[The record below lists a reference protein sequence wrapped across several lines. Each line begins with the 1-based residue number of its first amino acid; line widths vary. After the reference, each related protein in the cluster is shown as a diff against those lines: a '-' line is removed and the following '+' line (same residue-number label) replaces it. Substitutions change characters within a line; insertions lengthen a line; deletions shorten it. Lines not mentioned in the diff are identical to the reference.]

1 MATQVMGC
9 LPDDIATRMFSSACD
24 FRVWSHIVHCGL
36 MLGIAVLATLIAA
49 GTRNCADARSLAEV
63 RQTGILRLCANP
75 SALPYSNL
83 TDRGGLAGFE
93 VELAEALAHE
103 MGLELGVTWVRN
115 AGELKNSDCD
125 VSMGAVASA
134 VSYDREGLTGP
145 LTTHLPLRFSR
156 PYADS
161 GVVLVVSSRS
171 SVRRLNDLHGQKIG
185 VMVGTIEHEWLAKR
199 DFRVSVFASQEDII
213 AAIEAGDIEVGTT
226 NPVTIGWYRHEHPST
241 AVRVPDGYEP
251 ELALR
256 WGVSVGLRRAD
267 DALLA
272 AVDTA
277 LAQLVEQRIP
287 AQIYAKYGIPYL
299 PSSGQGLQ

>member
-1 MATQVMGC
+1 
-9 LPDDIATRMFSSACD
+9 
-24 FRVWSHIVHCGL
+24 

-49 GTRNCADARSLAEV
+49 GTRNRADARSLAEV

-103 MGLELGVTWVRN
+103 IGLELGVTWVRN
-115 AGELKNSDCD
+115 AGEIKHSDCD
-125 VSMGAVASA
+125 LSMGVVASA
-134 VSYDREGLTGP
+134 ASYDREGLTGP

-185 VMVGTIEHEWLAKR
+185 VMVGTIEHEWLAKH

-213 AAIEAGDIEVGTT
+213 AAIEAGEIEVGTT

-251 ELALR
+251 ELELR
-256 WGVSVGLRRAD
+256 WSVSVGLRRAD

-272 AVDTA
+272 AVNTA
-277 LAQLVEQRIP
+277 LARLVEQRIP
-287 AQIYAKYGIPYL
+287 AQIYAKYAFPIYPLLVKVSREDACY
-299 PSSGQGLQ
+299 

>member
-1 MATQVMGC
+1 M
-9 LPDDIATRMFSSACD
+9 
-24 FRVWSHIVHCGL
+24 HCGL

-49 GTRNCADARSLAEV
+49 GTRNRADARSLAEV

-103 MGLELGVTWVRN
+103 IGLELGVTWVRN
-115 AGELKNSDCD
+115 AGEIKHSDCD
-125 VSMGAVASA
+125 LSMGVVASA
-134 VSYDREGLTGP
+134 ASYDREGLTGP
-145 LTTHLPLRFSR
+145 LTTYLPLRFSR

-185 VMVGTIEHEWLAKR
+185 VMVGTIEHEWLAKH

-213 AAIEAGDIEVGTT
+213 AAIEAGEIEVGTT

-251 ELALR
+251 ELELR
-256 WGVSVGLRRAD
+256 WSVSVGLRRAD

-272 AVDTA
+272 AVNTA
-277 LAQLVEQRIP
+277 LARLVEQRIP
-287 AQIYAKYGIPYL
+287 AQIYAKYGISYL
-299 PSSGQGLQ
+299 PSSGQGLP

>member
-1 MATQVMGC
+1 M
-9 LPDDIATRMFSSACD
+9 
-24 FRVWSHIVHCGL
+24 HCGL

-103 MGLELGVTWVRN
+103 MALELGVTWVRS
-115 AGELKNSDCD
+115 ADEFKHSDCD
-125 VSMGAVASA
+125 VSMGVVASA
-134 VSYDREGLTGP
+134 ASYDREGLTGP

-185 VMVGTIEHEWLAKR
+185 VMVGTIEHEWLAKH

-213 AAIEAGDIEVGTT
+213 AAIEGREIEVGTT
-226 NPVTIGWYRHEHPST
+226 SPVTIGWYRHEHPNT

-251 ELALR
+251 ELELR
-256 WGVSVGLRRAD
+256 WSVSVGLRRAD

-287 AQIYAKYGIPYL
+287 AQIYAKYGISYL

>member
-1 MATQVMGC
+1 
-9 LPDDIATRMFSSACD
+9 
-24 FRVWSHIVHCGL
+24 VHCGL

-49 GTRNCADARSLAEV
+49 GTRNRADARSLAEV

-103 MGLELGVTWVRN
+103 IGLELGVTWVRN
-115 AGELKNSDCD
+115 AGEIKHSDCD
-125 VSMGAVASA
+125 LSMGVVASA
-134 VSYDREGLTGP
+134 ASYDREGLTGP

-185 VMVGTIEHEWLAKR
+185 VMVGTIEHEWLAKH

-213 AAIEAGDIEVGTT
+213 AAIEAGEIEVGTT
-226 NPVTIGWYRHEHPST
+226 NPATIGWYRHEHPST

-251 ELALR
+251 ELELR
-256 WGVSVGLRRAD
+256 WSVSVGLRRAD

-272 AVDTA
+272 AVNTA
-277 LAQLVEQRIP
+277 LARLVEQRIP
-287 AQIYAKYGIPYL
+287 AQIYAKYGISYL
-299 PSSGQGLQ
+299 PSSGQGLP

>member
-1 MATQVMGC
+1 
-9 LPDDIATRMFSSACD
+9 
-24 FRVWSHIVHCGL
+24 

-49 GTRNCADARSLAEV
+49 GTRNRADARSLAEV

-103 MGLELGVTWVRN
+103 VGLELGVTWFRN
-115 AGELKNSDCD
+115 AGEIKHSDCD
-125 VSMGAVASA
+125 LSMGVVASA
-134 VSYDREGLTGP
+134 ASYDREGLTGP

-185 VMVGTIEHEWLAKR
+185 VMVGTIEHEWLAKH

-213 AAIEAGDIEVGTT
+213 AAIEAGEIEVGTT

-251 ELALR
+251 ELELR
-256 WGVSVGLRRAD
+256 WSVSVGLRRAD

-272 AVDTA
+272 AVNTA

-287 AQIYAKYGIPYL
+287 AQNYAKYGISYL

>member
-1 MATQVMGC
+1 
-9 LPDDIATRMFSSACD
+9 MFASARD
-24 FRVWSHIVHCGL
+24 FRFGVTFMRCGL
-36 MLGIAVLATLIAA
+36 MLGISILATLIAG
-49 GTRNCADARSLAEV
+49 GTRHCADARSLAEV
-63 RQTGILRLCANP
+63 RQNGILRLCASP

-93 VELAEALAHE
+93 VELAEVLAHE

-115 AGELKNSDCD
+115 AGEIRNLDCD
-125 VSMGAVASA
+125 VSMGVVASA
-134 VSYDREGLTGP
+134 ASYDREGLTGP

-185 VMVGTIEHEWLAKR
+185 VMVGTIEHEWLAKH

-213 AAIEAGDIEVGTT
+213 AAIEGREIEVGTT

-241 AVRVPDGYEP
+241 SVGIPDGYEP
-251 ELALR
+251 EPPLR
-256 WGVSVGLRRAD
+256 WSVSVGLRRAD
-267 DALLA
+267 DALVA

-277 LAQLVEQRIP
+277 VAQMVGQRIP
-287 AQIYAKYGIPYL
+287 AQIFKKYGLPYL
-299 PSSGQGLQ
+299 PPSGQGLQ

>member
-1 MATQVMGC
+1 M
-9 LPDDIATRMFSSACD
+9 
-24 FRVWSHIVHCGL
+24 HCGL

-49 GTRNCADARSLAEV
+49 GTRNRADARSLAEV

-103 MGLELGVTWVRN
+103 IGLELGVTWVRN
-115 AGELKNSDCD
+115 AGEIKHSDCD
-125 VSMGAVASA
+125 LSMGVVASA
-134 VSYDREGLTGP
+134 ASYDREGLTGP

-185 VMVGTIEHEWLAKR
+185 VMVGTIEHEWLAKH

-213 AAIEAGDIEVGTT
+213 AAIEADEIEVGTT

-251 ELALR
+251 ELELR
-256 WGVSVGLRRAD
+256 WSVSVGLRRAD

-272 AVDTA
+272 AVNTA
-277 LAQLVEQRIP
+277 LARLVEQRIP
-287 AQIYAKYGIPYL
+287 AQIYAKYGISYL
-299 PSSGQGLQ
+299 PSSGQGLP

>member
-1 MATQVMGC
+1 M
-9 LPDDIATRMFSSACD
+9 
-24 FRVWSHIVHCGL
+24 HCGL

-49 GTRNCADARSLAEV
+49 GTRNRADARSLAEV

-103 MGLELGVTWVRN
+103 IGLELGVTWVRN
-115 AGELKNSDCD
+115 AGEIKHSDCD
-125 VSMGAVASA
+125 LSMGVVASA
-134 VSYDREGLTGP
+134 ASYDREGLTGP

-185 VMVGTIEHEWLAKR
+185 VMVGTIEHEWLAKH

-213 AAIEAGDIEVGTT
+213 AAIEAGEIEVGTT

-251 ELALR
+251 ELELR
-256 WGVSVGLRRAD
+256 WSVSVGLRRAD

-272 AVDTA
+272 AVNTA
-277 LAQLVEQRIP
+277 LARLVEQRIP
-287 AQIYAKYGIPYL
+287 AQIYAKYGISYL
-299 PSSGQGLQ
+299 RSSGQGLP